1 LNMLSPLRLHKSYL
15 ASLGHRVSGLAL
27 TLFLPF
33 HFMMLASALGGSQ
46 SLDSA
51 LSLVEQPVFR
61 IAEWGLVVLLALHL
75 SFGLRVLGLEM
86 SSSESPRKFGKWVI
100 SCTGFA
106 LLAGLLMLFQMT

>member
-1 LNMLSPLRLHKSYL
+1 MLSPLRSHRSYL

-33 HFMMLASALGGSQ
+33 HFIMLASALGGFR
-46 SLDSA
+46 SLDTA
-51 LSLVEQPVFR
+51 LSLIDQPVFR

-75 SFGLRVLGLEM
+75 SFGLRVIGLEM
-86 SSSESPRKFGKWVI
+86 SDSETPRKFGKWVI
-100 SCTGFA
+100 SCAGFA